1 MRTAA
6 LAIILAI
13 FVSAAQAK
21 IYRWVDK
28 NGTVHFSDKPY
39 SEEAEEIIV
48 VETGIDLEEAPDA
61 EEAKQPEATEPPAE
75 KSQSTS
81 KQPSANQADMTTKA
95 AVKEEP
101 VEDNI
106 ITEADYKITTT
117 IGKLGAD
124 LISISGR
131 IGSGPKCYNLTVN
144 VTASNDN
151 GLTATIKDQVRKS
164 SSFGS
169 VTYKGTAKAVGSG
182 EDPGF
187 WRVDSVTVR
196 CNDVEE

>member
-6 LAIILAI
+6 FTILLVI

-61 EEAKQPEATEPPAE
+61 EEAKQPATAEPPAE
-75 KSQSTS
+75 KSQSTL
-81 KQPSANQADMTTKA
+81 KQPSANQVDMTTKA
-95 AVKEEP
+95 AVKQEP
-101 VEDNI
+101 VEDNV
-106 ITEADYKITTT
+106 ITEADYKISTT

-131 IGSGPKCYNLTVN
+131 IGSGPRCYDMTVIA
-144 VTASNDN
+144 TATNDN

-169 VTYKGTAKAVGSG
+169 VTYKGTAKATGSG
-182 EDPGF
+182 EDRGF
-187 WRVDSVTVR
+187 WKVDSVEIR
-196 CNDVEE
+196 CNDTD

>member
-6 LAIILAI
+6 LTILLVI

-48 VETGIDLEEAPDA
+48 VETGIDLEEAPDT
-61 EEAKQPEATEPPAE
+61 EEAKQPAATEPPAE
-75 KSQSTS
+75 KSQSTL

-101 VEDNI
+101 VEDNV
-106 ITEADYKITTT
+106 ITEADYKISTT

-131 IGSGPKCYNLTVN
+131 IGSGPRCYDMTVIA
-144 VTASNDN
+144 TATNDN

-169 VTYKGTAKAVGSG
+169 VTYKGTAKATGSG
-182 EDPGF
+182 EDRGF
-187 WRVDSVTVR
+187 WKVDSVEIR
-196 CNDVEE
+196 CNDTD